1 VPAAAAQDKAP
12 EPESHA
18 KSTIPYYVLGGAVLI
33 GGGSLIA
40 WGLGQSTYGNYKST
54 PEVRG
59 GSPTNRGEI
68 LSQANNDIVWAQA
81 LGIVAVAA
89 LAGAAVVW
97 SF

>member
-1 VPAAAAQDKAP
+1 M
-12 EPESHA
+12 
-18 KSTIPYYVLGGAVLI
+18 IPYYVLGGAVLV

-40 WGLGQSTYGNYKST
+40 WGLGESTYGNYKAT

-59 GSPTNRGEI
+59 GSVTDRSQI
-68 LSQANNDIVWAQA
+68 LSQANNDLVWAQA

-89 LAGAAVVW
+89 LASAAIIW